1 MAHRDHELEAAL
13 GHQFDNVSLLGQALT
28 HRGAALSPEESNE
41 RLEFLGDRVL
51 GLVVAD
57 MLCRRFPSEE
67 EGALARRF
75 SSLVRRDALA
85 RIATDI
91 GLASRLILTQ
101 TEIDSGSRDN
111 PALLADACEAVIAAL
126 YRDGGLAAAA
136 GFIGHRWSPLLEED
150 PTPPLDAKTALQ
162 EWAQG
167 CGLTLPVYE
176 ERKRLGPA
184 HAPTFTIAVMVD
196 GLRDVQAEGSSK
208 RVAEQAAA
216 SLMLQEVQAL
226 VEGDKG

>member
-1 MAHRDHELEAAL
+1 MAQRDDELEAAL
-13 GHQFDNVSLLGQALT
+13 GHRFADTALLCQALT
-28 HRGAALSPEESNE
+28 HRGAAASPEASNE

-57 MLCRRFPSEE
+57 MLCRRFPTEE

-75 SSLVRRDALA
+75 SSLVRRDSLA
-85 RIATDI
+85 RNATDI

-101 TEIDSGSRDN
+101 TEINGGRRDN

-136 GFIGHRWSPLLEED
+136 DFIGQRWAPLLEGD
-150 PTPPLDAKTALQ
+150 PNPPQDAKTALQ

-167 CGLTLPVYE
+167 RGLTLPVYE
-176 ERKRLGPA
+176 ERERSGPA
-184 HAPTFTIAVMVD
+184 HAPTFVIAVKVD
-196 GLRDVQAEGSSK
+196 GLRDVQAAGASK

-216 SLMLQEVQAL
+216 ALMLAQAGAL
-226 VEGDKG
+226 AAGDKA